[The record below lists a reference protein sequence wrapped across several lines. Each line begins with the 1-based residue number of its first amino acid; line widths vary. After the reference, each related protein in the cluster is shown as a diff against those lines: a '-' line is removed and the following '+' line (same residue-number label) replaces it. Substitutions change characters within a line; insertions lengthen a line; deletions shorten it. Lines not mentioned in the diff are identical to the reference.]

1 MHNKLLAAT
10 LVFGLLSFGN
20 AVDPM
25 RAFDYPLA
33 RFLDASLYSCKLF
46 PPASMGSTCYLTFRP
61 LSIGDA
67 FAQFDEAFADAGFSK
82 TSEWTMGVRGS
93 ARTDWKVEVQ
103 RGAELYRIE
112 FGFHRT
118 EDWHSVKVTLLASEH
133 PTALVHAR
141 LNEELD
147 KTVGANPR
155 ECGSVLSLFTNA
167 DPTRCYNLLKADSVD
182 AMLEGISTSLALSGY
197 ELVGNWSMFAEEPT
211 FEMYDIVAELNNTPY
226 LVVWANLL
234 GPGDGASGSLQI
246 FDLPD

>member
-1 MHNKLLAAT
+1 MHKKLLAAT
-10 LVFGLLSFGN
+10 VVVGLLSFGN
-20 AVDPM
+20 ALDPM

-46 PPASMGSTCYLTFRP
+46 PPASMGSTCYLVGRP

-67 FAQFDEAFADAGFSK
+67 FAQFDEAFSVAGFSK
-82 TSEWTMGVRGS
+82 ASEWTMGDRRAAHNV
-93 ARTDWKVEVQ
+93 WKVDVQ

-112 FGFHRT
+112 FNFHRT
-118 EDWHSVKVTLLASEH
+118 EGWHSVIVTLLASEH

-147 KTVGANPR
+147 KSVGANPR

-167 DPTRCYNLLKADSVD
+167 DPTRCYDLLKADSVD

-197 ELVGNWSMFAEEPT
+197 ELLGNWSMFAVEPT
-211 FEMYDIVAELNNTPY
+211 FEMYDIVVGLNDTPY

-234 GPGDGASGSLQI
+234 GPGDGASGSMQI